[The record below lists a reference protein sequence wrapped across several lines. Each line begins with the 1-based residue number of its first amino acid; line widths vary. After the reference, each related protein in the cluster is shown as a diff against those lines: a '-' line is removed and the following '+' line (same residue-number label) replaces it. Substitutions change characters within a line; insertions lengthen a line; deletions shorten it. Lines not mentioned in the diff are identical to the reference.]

1 MAIANISNN
10 ARDICADR
18 TCLDSMNN
26 EVKIGFG
33 APLASNADSLPAD
46 PITRLPRRR
55 DVLIRLYAL
64 TGCDYSRTRKTVEY
78 EISGLQSIS
87 LTRI

>member
-26 EVKIGFG
+26 EVKIGSD
-33 APLASNADSLPAD
+33 APLASNADSPA
-46 PITRLPRRR
+46 PYNAITAFP
-55 DVLIRLYAL
+55 
-64 TGCDYSRTRKTVEY
+64 
-78 EISGLQSIS
+78 
-87 LTRI
+87 

>member
-26 EVKIGFG
+26 EVKIGSG
-33 APLASNADSLPAD
+33 APLVSNADSPALYNATTALPLM
-46 PITRLPRRR
+46 PNMM
-55 DVLIRLYAL
+55 VAL
-64 TGCDYSRTRKTVEY
+64 TCCDYSRTLKTVEY
-78 EISGLQSIS
+78 EISSRSRG
-87 LTRI
+87 R